1 MLTIGIEGRIEQTV
15 DPAQSAAAIGSGLVD
30 VFATPMM
37 IALMERTCNESV
49 VPYLDE
55 GLTTVGT
62 HIDISHTAA
71 TPIGMKVRC
80 IATLIGQDKRNLKF
94 KVEAYDEVSLI
105 ATGEHSRFIVN
116 YDKFMDKANSKGSV
130 KADK

>member
-1 MLTIGIEGRIEQTV
+1 MLTIGIEGCIEQTV

-80 IATLIGQDKRNLKF
+80 KSELIEIDGRRLVF
-94 KVEAYDEVSLI
+94 SVAAYDEAGVI
-105 ATGEHSRFIVN
+105 GEGKHERFIVDR
-116 YDKFMDKANSKGSV
+116 DKFQSKANSKLQNQR
-130 KADK
+130 

>member
-1 MLTIGIEGRIEQTV
+1 MELGIKSEIEFLVTERI
-15 DPAQSAAAIGSGLVD
+15 SAKTLGSGDVD
-30 VFATPMM
+30 VLATPA
-37 IALMERTCNESV
+37 ITVFFEKAAKECVRGWLEDGE
-49 VPYLDE
+49 
-55 GLTTVGT
+55 TTVGT
-62 HIDISHTAA
+62 NINVNHISP

>member
-49 VPYLDE
+49 MSYLDK
-55 GLTTVGT
+55 GQTTVGT
-62 HIDISHTAA
+62 HMDISHTAA

-80 IATLIGQDKRNLKF
+80 KSELIEIDGRRLVF
-94 KVEAYDEVSLI
+94 SVAAYDEAGVI
-105 ATGEHSRFIVN
+105 GEGWHERFIVDR
-116 YDKFMDKANSKGSV
+116 DKFQFKANNKLQNQR
-130 KADK
+130 